1 MFSNKCD
8 KKNILIIGMTGV
20 GKTTVGRQ
28 LSKRIRSNFFD
39 SDNQIEE
46 FSGLKITEFFSK
58 YGEQEF
64 RKLERRIIKKLI
76 EENRESIIS
85 TGAGFFSD
93 NDFNY
98 YILSNTTTIFLDAKF
113 QTIYER
119 LKGNIKNRPKLFGE
133 NLEKKLKFMYT
144 SRIEN
149 YKKARIILRVDGLS
163 IHEIVKRIVYL
174 LEEYES

>member
-1 MFSNKCD
+1 MFSNKHN
-8 KKNILIIGMTGV
+8 KKNILIVGMTGV
-20 GKTTVGRQ
+20 GKTSVGRQ

-39 SDNQIEE
+39 SDYQIEE
-46 FSGLKITEFFSK
+46 CSGLKINEFFSK

-76 EENRESIIS
+76 EENQDSVIS
-85 TGAGFFSD
+85 TGAGFLSN

-98 YILSNTTTIFLDAKF
+98 YILSNTTTIFLDARF
-113 QTIYER
+113 ETIYER
-119 LKGNIKNRPKLFGE
+119 LKGNIKNRPKLSGE

-149 YKKARIILRVDGLS
+149 YKKARITVRVDGLS
-163 IHEIVKRIVYL
+163 IHEIVKRIVYM
-174 LEEYES
+174 LEI

>member
-1 MFSNKCD
+1 MLSNKHNE
-8 KKNILIIGMTGV
+8 KNILIIGMTGV
-20 GKTTVGRQ
+20 GKTTIGRQ

-39 SDNQIEE
+39 SDYQIEE

-58 YGEQEF
+58 YGDEEF
-64 RKLERRIIKKLI
+64 RKLERKIIKKLV
-76 EENRESIIS
+76 EENRKSIIS

-93 NDFNY
+93 NDFNH
-98 YILSNTTTIFLDAKF
+98 YILSNTITIFLDAKF
-113 QTIYER
+113 ETIFER

-163 IHEIVKRIVYL
+163 IHEIVTRIVYL
-174 LEEYES
+174 LEEYED